1 MRRFALSLKLL
12 WRDWR
17 AGELRLFAAALVIA
31 VGAVTAVG
39 FFNDRVTRGM
49 TSQSSDLLGADL
61 VLVSPRPVPR
71 EWMDAAARH
80 GLRSAETLDFASVVV
95 RGDQLQLA
103 AVRAVG
109 DGYPLRGRVRTA
121 MASFVPGEVTRDV
134 PVPGTVWVEA
144 RLLSALGLKLGDS
157 VQIGDARLR
166 VTRVLTY
173 EPGRGANFFS
183 FAPHVLMAQAD
194 VARTHV
200 IQPGSRVTY
209 GYGFA
214 GTEAALR
221 AYHDWLQ
228 PRLTP
233 NHRLLDPRDSNVAIG
248 RAIDRV
254 NRYAGLTSL
263 LAVIL
268 AGVAI
273 AMAARRYSERHYD
286 TSAMLRCFGATQRD
300 VIALH
305 LPQLLVLGLLASVA
319 GVALGGF
326 AQEAIYFLMRGFFP
340 RALPPPGA
348 RPALLGLLTGV
359 ITLVGFGFPPVL
371 RLREVSPL
379 RVLRRELAPL
389 PASAWVVYGSAL
401 IAVVLLMW
409 RYTENW
415 TLTFGVLGAA
425 VGASAALAALAWALL
440 RAGPRL
446 TPGAGVAWR
455 FAGRIK
461 AGGARQGW
469 RACAFG
475 VNNLRRH
482 TRTAVGQVLAFGL
495 VLMAMALI
503 ALVRTDLLATWK
515 TQLPANTPNQF
526 AFNILPADVAPMR
539 RFFAKHDIQAQALYP
554 MVRGRLVAIDG
565 VPVAQA
571 VNKEESN
578 DGALRRELN
587 LTWTETVPP
596 DNAVVAGVWWG
607 ATSGH
612 GVSVEEKLAKRLG
625 IALGNELT
633 FSIGGDELKAR
644 VTSLR
649 RVQWDSFH
657 PNFFMIFPPG
667 VLDAYP
673 ATYITSFYLKPA
685 QKPLL
690 GTLVHEFPAVTVLE
704 TEQVLAQVR
713 AVLEQVT
720 FAVEFVL
727 LFVLAAGLAVL
738 YAALA
743 ASLDERLHEGALL
756 RALGASRRQLRA
768 GHLAEF
774 ALLGALAGVLAA
786 VGTELTAFFL
796 YVRVFN
802 LEYSVKWPVW
812 LIAPVAGAVLI
823 GFAGYIG
830 TRRVVRQSPLSVLR
844 EL

>member
-1 MRRFALSLKLL
+1 
-12 WRDWR
+12 
-17 AGELRLFAAALVIA
+17 VIA

-49 TSQSSDLLGADL
+49 TSQSADLLGADL
-61 VLVSPRPVPR
+61 VLVSPQPVPAD
-71 EWMDAAARH
+71 WLVAAARF
-80 GLRSAETLDFASVVV
+80 GLRRTETLDFASVVV

-103 AVRAVG
+103 GVRAVG

-121 MASFVPGEVTRDV
+121 PEPFEPGDVTRDV

-144 RLLSALGLKLGDS
+144 RLLSVLGVKLGDR
-157 VQIGDARLR
+157 VEIGDARLR

-173 EPGRGANFFS
+173 EPGRGGNFFS

-200 IQPGSRVTY
+200 VQPGSRVTY

-214 GTEAALR
+214 GADTALR
-221 AYHDWLQ
+221 AFGDWLR

-248 RAIDRV
+248 RAIDRA

-286 TSAMLRCFGATQRD
+286 TSAILRCFGASQRD
-300 VIALH
+300 VVALH
-305 LPQLLVLGLLASVA
+305 LPQLLVLGLLASIA
-319 GVALGGF
+319 GVALGAL

-340 RALPPPGA
+340 RALPAPGW
-348 RPALLGLLTGV
+348 RPALLGLLTGL

-371 RLREVSPL
+371 RLREVAPL
-379 RVLRRELAPL
+379 RVLRRELSPL
-389 PASAWVVYGSAL
+389 PASAWAVYGSAL
-401 IAVVLLMW
+401 AAVVLLMW
-409 RYTENW
+409 RYTDSW
-415 TLTFGVLGAA
+415 TLTLGVLGGAC
-425 VGASAALAALAWALL
+425 GASAALAALAWILL

-446 TPGAGVAWR
+446 SPGAGVAWR
-455 FAGRIK
+455 Y
-461 AGGARQGW
+461 
-469 RACAFG
+469 G
-475 VNNLRRH
+475 VNNLRRRS
-482 TRTAVGQVLAFGL
+482 RTAVGQVLAFGL

-503 ALVRTDLLATWK
+503 ALVRTDLLSTWK
-515 TQLPANTPNQF
+515 MQLPVNTPNQF
-526 AFNILPADVAPMR
+526 AFNILPADVAPLQ
-539 RFFAKHDIQAQALYP
+539 RFFARHDIAAQALYP
-554 MVRGRLVAIDG
+554 MVRGRLVAIDD

-578 DGALRRELN
+578 DESLRRELN
-587 LTWTETVPP
+587 LTWTDTVPP
-596 DNAVVAGVWWG
+596 DNAVVDGAWWG
-607 ATSGH
+607 AGAGH
-612 GVSVEEKLAKRLG
+612 GVSVEEKLARRLG
-625 IALGNELT
+625 ITLGNELT
-633 FSIGGDELKAR
+633 FSIGGDVLKAR

-667 VLDAYP
+667 ALDGFP
-673 ATYITSFYLKPA
+673 ATYITSFYLRPA

-690 GTLVHEFPAVTVLE
+690 GALVREFPAVTVLE

-720 FAVEFVL
+720 LAVEFVL
-727 LFVLAAGLAVL
+727 LFVFAAGLAVL

-756 RALGASRRQLRA
+756 RTLGASRRQLRA

-774 ALLGALAGVLAA
+774 ALLGLLAGVLAA
-786 VGTELTAFFL
+786 VGTELTAYFL

-812 LIAPVAGAVLI
+812 VLAPVAGALLI
-823 GFAGYIG
+823 GFAGYLG
-830 TRRVVRQSPLSVLR
+830 TRRIVRQSPLSVLR
-844 EL
+844 EI